1 MTSLDARTAQ
11 ASNTVPLD
19 SHAAGTL
26 RYIRQSMEAATAFA
40 VPGSAGIA
48 MGGIGLLAALLSS
61 VPKFSAHW
69 LGIWLIAALVAALAG
84 SALVLRPASLETLL
98 NRGTPIRKFALCL
111 SPSLLAG
118 AVLTAELYAD
128 GVSYA
133 IPSTWLLLYGC
144 ALISASVP
152 TRRVIGVMGACF
164 LVLGLMARILPL
176 HAQILLL
183 GAGFGGLHLVFG
195 IWMSRNSHGRQA

>member
-1 MTSLDARTAQ
+1 MPPSDARIAQ

-19 SHAAGTL
+19 SHAAATL

-48 MGGIGLLAALLSS
+48 MGGIGLLATFLSGI
-61 VPKFSAHW
+61 PKFSAHW
-69 LGIWLIAALVAALAG
+69 LSIWLIAALVAALAG
-84 SALVLRPASLETLL
+84 GALVLRPASVATLL

-111 SPSLLAG
+111 SPPLLAG

-128 GVSYA
+128 GVPHA
-133 IPSTWLLLYGC
+133 IPGAWLLLYGC

-164 LVLGLMARILPL
+164 VVLGLMARVLPL
-176 HAQILLL
+176 HAQLLLL
-183 GAGFGGLHLVFG
+183 GAGFGGLHLIFG
-195 IWMSRNSHGRQA
+195 IWMSRNSHGRES